1 MSFYGSC
8 FGFEERQ
15 QALKASVAF
24 LVSSVDA
31 FAFRLSSMY
40 CNMVMWFDARITAPA
55 ATCLIPMLLL
65 GTLLIYTLSN
75 QCLSFP
81 FSYST
86 SFAEPMSL
94 TATSFTSWGPSHA
107 AGVDCTGTA
116 SFTSLYFC
124 IPSPS
129 NSFLTY
135 ALSETP
141 NPKVFDDDRA
151 SRCAVTVEC

>member
-40 CNMVMWFDARITAPA
+40 CNTVMWFGARITAPA

-65 GTLLIYTLSN
+65 GTLLIYTLSKINAFLFPFPTRLPSLN
-75 QCLSFP
+75 QCP
-81 FSYST
+81 
-86 SFAEPMSL
+86 
-94 TATSFTSWGPSHA
+94 
-107 AGVDCTGTA
+107 
-116 SFTSLYFC
+116 
-124 IPSPS
+124 
-129 NSFLTY
+129 
-135 ALSETP
+135 
-141 NPKVFDDDRA
+141 
-151 SRCAVTVEC
+151 